1 MSSAGMEKINERDS
15 EYENTKNL
23 GEEIKQLRQK
33 AQVKGLDFNQDLSID
48 EDKHTTIPENRIRS
62 PYFPK

>member
-33 AQVKGLDFNQDLSID
+33 A
-48 EDKHTTIPENRIRS
+48 
-62 PYFPK
+62 